1 MCGIAGELR
10 CQSGPSGADWAEISN
25 LMRRRGPDDHGR
37 WDDDGHGTLVF
48 RRLAILDLSARGHQ
62 PMIDPSGRY
71 VLVFNGEIYNFR
83 ELRSDLESRGETF
96 TSSGDTEVLLRAL
109 ICWDVAALERLNGI
123 FALAF
128 YDTVDKTLLL
138 ARDHAG
144 IKPLYFMQD
153 QRGVVFASQYNQILR
168 HPWSAEKDV
177 DDSALRLYLRH
188 GYIPAPFAMLS
199 QTSMLDQGCWIRFAA
214 DGKTQN
220 GSYWSF
226 PYPLE
231 PTLSGNEAME
241 AVDAAIRDAVRRQ
254 MVSDVPVGAF
264 LSGGIDSPLIVAEI
278 LETGHS
284 NIRTYTIATGDPE
297 SDESDDARQ
306 YAAELGVDHVVETI
320 TPNQA
325 LSLLPDVIESQ
336 SEPFGDY
343 SIFPTMLVSKFSSQ
357 EFKVML
363 SGDGGDELFWGYPDR
378 SADLIHF
385 APDFRTPHKIRR
397 LRSRIREVLG
407 RGRAASLTQK
417 SIGDWYRIRHTRLKH
432 GGLQNIFPEINNYD
446 EDFAGYDYAGFDQD
460 EAAQWL
466 RLNEYRY
473 HLTMVLLKVD
483 RASMHFSQEVR
494 VPLLDKEVVQT
505 AAQVDWKSCLSL
517 DKRLGKQPLR
527 DALARHVSHQTK
539 AKRGFEA
546 PMSNWLRGP
555 LREQF
560 EDLVIK
566 RDEFFGQRVDQQAL
580 RSLYD
585 RHLSGYEDHAAGL
598 WPLLSLYLP
607 LSLNQQLP
615 VMPRLIVEH

>member
-10 CQSGPSGADWAEISN
+10 YQPGPTEANWAEISK
-25 LMRRRGPDDHGR
+25 LMRRRGPDDDGR
-37 WDDDGHGTLVF
+37 WDDAHCTLAF

-83 ELRSDLESRGETF
+83 ELRADLEARGETF
-96 TSSGDTEVLLRAL
+96 SSSGDSEVLLRAL
-109 ICWDVAALERLNGI
+109 IHWDIAALDRLNGI

-128 YDTVDKTLLL
+128 YDNVEKTLLL

-153 QRGVVFASQYNQILR
+153 ERGIVFGSQFNQILR
-168 HPWSAEKDV
+168 HPWSAAHEI
-177 DDSALRLYLRH
+177 DDDALRLYLRH
-188 GYIPAPFAMLS
+188 SYVPAPFAMLS
-199 QTSMLDQGCWIRFAA
+199 RTSMLDQGCWIRFAA
-214 DGKTQN
+214 DGKTRN

-226 PYPLE
+226 PYPQE

-241 AVDAAIRDAVRRQ
+241 AVDSVIRDAVHRQ

-264 LSGGIDSPLIVAEI
+264 LSGGIDSPLIVANI

-284 NIRTYTIATGDPE
+284 QIRTYTIATGDAE
-297 SDESDDARQ
+297 SDESDDARR

-320 TPNQA
+320 TSNQA

-343 SIFPTMLVSKFSSQ
+343 SIFPTMLVSKLSSQ

-378 SADLIHF
+378 SAELIRF
-385 APDFRTPHKIRR
+385 APQFRNPYTLRL
-397 LRSRIREVLG
+397 LRSRLREMLG
-407 RGRAASLTQK
+407 RGKASSLNQR
-417 SIGDWYRIRHTRLKH
+417 SIGDWYRVRHTCLKH
-432 GGLQNIFPEINNYD
+432 GWLQKVFPEIND
-446 EDFAGYDYAGFDQD
+446 RHEEFEGFDYTGFDQG
-460 EAAQWL
+460 ETAQWL
-466 RLNEYRY
+466 RLNEYRH

-505 AAQVDWKSCLSL
+505 AAQVDWSSCLSL
-517 DKRLGKQPLR
+517 DNKLGKQPLR
-527 DALARHVSHQTK
+527 ASLARHVHHQTT

-546 PMSNWLRGP
+546 PMSEWLRGP

-560 EDLVIK
+560 EDLVIA
-566 RDEFFGQRVDQQAL
+566 RDNFFGQRIDKRAL
-580 RSLYD
+580 RSLFD
-585 RHLSGYEDHAAGL
+585 LHLSRDEDHAPGL
-598 WPLLSLYLP
+598 WPLLSLALWENHH
-607 LSLNQQLP
+607 LD
-615 VMPRLIVEH
+615 R

>member
-10 CQSGPSGADWAEISN
+10 YQPGPSGADWAEISK
-25 LMRRRGPDDHGR
+25 LMRRRGPDDDGL
-37 WDDDGHGTLVF
+37 WDDAHCTLAF
-48 RRLAILDLSARGHQ
+48 RRLAILDLSDRGHQ
-62 PMIDPSGRY
+62 PMIDPTGRF

-83 ELRSDLESRGETF
+83 ELRSDLEARGEVF
-96 TSSGDTEVLLRAL
+96 SSTGDSEVLLRAL

-128 YDTVDKTLLL
+128 YDTLEKTLLL

-153 QRGVVFASQYNQILR
+153 DRGIVFGSQFNQILR
-168 HPWSAEKDV
+168 HPWSAAHDI
-177 DDSALRLYLRH
+177 DDEALSLYLRH
-188 GYIPAPFAMLS
+188 SYVPAPFAMLS
-199 QTSMLDQGCWIRFAA
+199 RTSMLDQGNWIRFAA

-220 GSYWSF
+220 GAYWSF

-231 PTLSGNEAME
+231 PTLSGNEALE
-241 AVDAAIRDAVRRQ
+241 AVDSAIRDAVHRQ

-264 LSGGIDSPLIVAEI
+264 LSGGIDSPLVVAKI

-284 NIRTYTIATGDPE
+284 QIRTYTIATGDAD
-297 SDESDDARQ
+297 SDESDDARR
-306 YAAELGVDHVVETI
+306 YASELGVDHVVETI
-320 TPNQA
+320 RPNDA
-325 LSLLPDVIESQ
+325 LALLPDVIEAS

-357 EFKVML
+357 DFTVML

-378 SADLIHF
+378 SAELIRF
-385 APDFRTPHKIRR
+385 APKFRSPYPLRL
-397 LRSRIREVLG
+397 LRSRFREMLG
-407 RGRAASLTQK
+407 HGKASSLNQR
-417 SIGDWYRIRHTRLKH
+417 SVGDWYRVRHTCLKH
-432 GGLQNIFPEINNYD
+432 GWLQRVFPGIDDQREAFD
-446 EDFAGYDYAGFDQD
+446 GYDYSGFDQD

-483 RASMHFSQEVR
+483 RASMHYSQEVR

-517 DKRLGKQPLR
+517 DSKVGKQPLR
-527 DALARHVSHQTK
+527 DALSRHVRHQTR
-539 AKRGFEA
+539 AKRGFES
-546 PMSNWLRGP
+546 PMAEWLRDP

-560 EDLVIK
+560 EDLVMN
-566 RDEFFGQRVDQQAL
+566 REDFLGQQIDKEAL
-580 RSLYD
+580 RMLYD
-585 RHLSGYEDHAAGL
+585 RHLSGTEDHAMGL
-598 WPLLSLYLP
+598 WPLLSLALWQDHH
-607 LSLNQQLP
+607 L
-615 VMPRLIVEH
+615 RR

>member
-10 CQSGPSGADWAEISN
+10 YQPGPTEADWAEISK
-25 LMRRRGPDDHGR
+25 LMRRRGPDDDGR
-37 WDDDGHGTLVF
+37 WDDAHCTLAF

-83 ELRSDLESRGETF
+83 ELRADLEARGETF
-96 TSSGDTEVLLRAL
+96 SSSGDSEVLLRAL
-109 ICWDVAALERLNGI
+109 IHWDIAALDRLNGI

-128 YDTVDKTLLL
+128 YDNVEKTLLL

-153 QRGVVFASQYNQILR
+153 ERGIVFGSQFNQILR
-168 HPWSAEKDV
+168 HPWSAAHEI
-177 DDSALRLYLRH
+177 DDDALRLYLRY
-188 GYIPAPFAMLS
+188 GYVPAPFAMLS
-199 QTSMLDQGCWIRFAA
+199 RTSMLDQGCWIRFAA
-214 DGKTQN
+214 DGKTQD

-226 PYPLE
+226 PFPLE

-241 AVDAAIRDAVRRQ
+241 AVDSVIRDAVHRQ

-264 LSGGIDSPLIVAEI
+264 LSGGIDSPLIVAKI

-284 NIRTYTIATGDPE
+284 KIRTYTIATDDAK
-297 SDESDDARQ
+297 SDESDDARK

-320 TPNQA
+320 TSDQA
-325 LSLLPDVIESQ
+325 LSLLPDVIESL

-357 EFKVML
+357 EFKVMM

-378 SADLIHF
+378 SAELIRF
-385 APDFRTPHKIRR
+385 APDFRKPYAMRR
-397 LRSRIREVLG
+397 LRSRVRETLG
-407 RGRAASLTQK
+407 RGKASSLNQR
-417 SIGDWYRIRHTRLKH
+417 SIGDWYRVRHTRLRH
-432 GGLQNIFPEINNYD
+432 GWLQKVFPAINNSR
-446 EDFAGYDYAGFDQD
+446 EAFEGYDYGGSDRD
-460 EAAQWL
+460 DAAQWL
-466 RLNEYRY
+466 RLNEYRH

-494 VPLLDKEVVQT
+494 VPLLDKEVVET
-505 AAQVDWKSCLSL
+505 AAKVDWQSCLSL
-517 DKRLGKQPLR
+517 DSKIGKQPLR
-527 DALARHVSHQTK
+527 ASLARHVRHQTT

-546 PMSNWLRGP
+546 PMSDWLRDP

-560 EDLVIK
+560 EDLVMN
-566 RDEFFGQRVDQQAL
+566 RDDFLGQPVDKQAL
-580 RSLYD
+580 RKLYD
-585 RHLSGYEDHAAGL
+585 RHLSGEEDHSMGL
-598 WPLLSLYLP
+598 WPLLSLALW
-607 LSLNQQLP
+607 QDHHF
-615 VMPRLIVEH
+615 RR

>member
-10 CQSGPSGADWAEISN
+10 YQPGSTGADWAEISK
-25 LMRRRGPDDHGR
+25 LMRRRGPDDDGL
-37 WDDDGHGTLVF
+37 WDDAHCTLAF

-62 PMIDPSGRY
+62 PMIDPTGRY

-83 ELRSDLESRGETF
+83 ELRTDLKARGVTF
-96 TSSGDTEVLLRAL
+96 SSSGDSEVLLKAL
-109 ICWDVAALERLNGI
+109 IYWDIAALERLNGI

-128 YDTVDKTLLL
+128 YDNVEKTLLL

-153 QRGVVFASQYNQILR
+153 ERGIVFGSQFNQILR
-168 HPWSAEKDV
+168 HPWSATHEI
-177 DDSALRLYLRH
+177 DDDALRLYLRH
-188 GYIPAPFAMLS
+188 SYIPAPFAMLS
-199 QTSMLDQGCWIRFAA
+199 RTSMLDQGCWIRFAA

-231 PTLSGNEAME
+231 PTLRGNEAME
-241 AVDAAIRDAVRRQ
+241 AVDSAIQDAVQRQ
-254 MVSDVPVGAF
+254 MISDVPVGAF
-264 LSGGIDSPLIVAEI
+264 LSGGIDSPLIVAKI

-284 NIRTYTIATGDPE
+284 RIRTYTIATDDAT
-297 SDESDDARQ
+297 SDESDDARL

-320 TPNQA
+320 TSSDA

-378 SADLIHF
+378 SAELIRF
-385 APDFRTPHKIRR
+385 APQFRSPYTLRL
-397 LRSRIREVLG
+397 LRSRLREMLG
-407 RGRAASLTQK
+407 RGKASSLNQR
-417 SIGDWYRIRHTRLKH
+417 SIGDWYRIRHTCLKR
-432 GGLQNIFPEINNYD
+432 GWLQRVFPEIND
-446 EDFAGYDYAGFDQD
+446 RHEEFEGFDYAGFDQD

-466 RLNEYRY
+466 RLNEYRH

-505 AAQVDWKSCLSL
+505 AAQVDWSSCLSL
-517 DKRLGKQPLR
+517 DSKLGKQPLR
-527 DALARHVSHQTK
+527 NALARHVRHQTR
-539 AKRGFEA
+539 AKRGFES
-546 PMSNWLRGP
+546 PMSDWLRDP

-560 EDLVIK
+560 EDLVMN
-566 RDEFFGQRVDQQAL
+566 RDDFLGQRIDKGAL
-580 RSLYD
+580 RMLYD
-585 RHLSGYEDHAAGL
+585 QHLSGAEDHAMGL
-598 WPLLSLYLP
+598 WPLLSLALWQDHH
-607 LSLNQQLP
+607 L
-615 VMPRLIVEH
+615 RR